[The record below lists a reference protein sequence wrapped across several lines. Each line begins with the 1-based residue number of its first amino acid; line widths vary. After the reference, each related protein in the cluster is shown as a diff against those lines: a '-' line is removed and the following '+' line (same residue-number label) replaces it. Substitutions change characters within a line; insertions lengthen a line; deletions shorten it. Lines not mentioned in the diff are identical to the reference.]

1 MQLKS
6 FTCEQCGQNFERRN
20 GKRIYRFCSTSR
32 RSKSL
37 PSSFSYHTL
46 AARWYEKYGE
56 EIAIDML
63 TQHMQKRSCVT
74 SGINNPMFF
83 KHHTD
88 ETKKLLAENSP
99 HSNHAKGKTF
109 VELYGARR
117 ACELSQQHSDVLKAG
132 YASGRIKPTARSRSA
147 PTFRGVRLRS
157 RLEQS
162 AIEMLEQRDDLEFG
176 VDLLYEHPST
186 FVTWTDRYGIDHTY
200 VPDLLDVKND
210 IVYEVKPA
218 WQVAN
223 PTDDMLRK
231 MIALGSTGR
240 KHAYLTDVE
249 IVRDLVRRA

>member
-20 GKRIYRFCSTSR
+20 GKRIYRFCSRTCTQLTIAPGNR
-32 RSKSL
+32 GYRV
-37 PSSFSYHTL
+37 L
-46 AARWYEKYGE
+46 AAKWLVEYGE
-56 EIAIDML
+56 DRTIEM
-63 TQHMQKRSCVT
+63 
-74 SGINNPMFF
+74 
-83 KHHTD
+83 
-88 ETKKLLAENSP
+88 LAEHMRKRVAASIATNTGRTLSESSRKKIATSCAGIPNS
-99 HSNHAKGKTF
+99 AKGKTF
-109 VELYGARR
+109 VELYGAQR

-240 KHAYLTDVE
+240 KHAYLTDTE
-249 IVRDLVRRA
+249 IARDLPRRA